1 LASRRSVRRAT
12 ARTPGSK
19 PERERPSGRRT
30 FIVITLVFL
39 AVIAISI
46 VIGFYFFVW
55 KDLWRPVL
63 RVNDETINMDY
74 FLRRLKDYDNTYGT
88 YDIETMLLN
97 ITIEEIIRQR
107 APDYGIEVTSDEIDE
122 WLWNEAL
129 GENETISESEFQAW
143 YRNALNVTQ
152 FSDAE
157 YRALVEIAIMQER
170 LDEYLRAVVPTEAEQ
185 VHLYII
191 IVSSGADAAAAIARI
206 EDGEDFSD
214 LARELSIEEES
225 AEQGGDIG
233 WWPYLGGLNDNL
245 ESWAFSLE
253 VGEVSG
259 LMTLDEE
266 GTVWAICMVME
277 KQSNRVIE
285 EDKLETIRD
294 KIFDEW
300 LYYELDTVDSERFID
315 NDETRAWIHL
325 QMAKD

>member
-1 LASRRSVRRAT
+1 MASRRLVRRAT
-12 ARTPGSK
+12 ARIPGAK
-19 PERERPSGRRT
+19 PGRERPSGRRT
-30 FIVITLVFL
+30 AIITTVVFL
-39 AVIAISI
+39 AIIAIVVVVSM
-46 VIGFYFFVW
+46 YFLIW

-63 RVNDETINMDY
+63 RVNDETISMDY
-74 FLRRLKDYDNTYGT
+74 LLRRLKDYENTYGT
-88 YDIETMLLN
+88 YDIESMLSA

-107 APDYGIEVTSDEIDE
+107 APDYGIEVTSDEINE
-122 WLWNEAL
+122 WIWNEAL

-143 YRNALNVTQ
+143 YRNVLNVTQ

-157 YRALVEIAIMQER
+157 YRELVATAIMQER
-170 LDEYLRAVVPTEAEQ
+170 LDEYLRAVVPTEVEQ

-191 IVSSGADAAAAIARI
+191 VFSSGENAAAAITRI

-214 LARELSIEEES
+214 LARELSLEEES

-259 LMTLDEE
+259 PMTLDEE

-277 KQSNRVIE
+277 KQSDRVIE

-294 KIFDEW
+294 KIFQEW
-300 LYYELDTVDSERFID
+300 LYYELDTVDSERFVD
-315 NDETRAWIHL
+315 NDETRAWIHYK
-325 QMAKD
+325 MAQD